1 MASLKPFRAWRPKP
15 EYITEITCLPYD
27 VVDTK
32 KAREIL
38 SNQAYSYMKVIRPEA
53 DFKESIP
60 IYSKEVYV
68 KGRDNLHTLLS
79 SEKFLHEKNDALYVY
94 QLKWDKGIKTGIFG
108 CVSVDDYDNGVILK
122 HELTQPDKE
131 DDRTKHILTQKAHAE
146 PVMLTFESSDAIQS
160 LINEAIVSSPLYTFT
175 TEDEVEHIIWRL
187 DHTDSMV
194 EAFKTVDHIYIADGH
209 HRCASASRASK
220 KMPHHDHPDIQHFPA
235 VLFPMDEVQIL
246 SYNRIVYNVN
256 DNFIDHLKT
265 KYPVITDA
273 SPIPDKSGYICLYFK
288 SKWYGFSLPQSKHE
302 DLASQLDVA
311 RLQEFILEPY
321 FGITNQRLDNNISFV
336 GGIHGSRKLESIVD
350 SGTADVAISMFP
362 TSIDE
367 LIAVSD
373 AGLLMPPKS
382 TWFEPKLRSGLLIHT
397 F

>member
-1 MASLKPFRAWRPKP
+1 
-15 EYITEITCLPYD
+15 
-27 VVDTK
+27 
-32 KAREIL
+32 
-38 SNQAYSYMKVIRPEA
+38 
-53 DFKESIP
+53 
-60 IYSKEVYV
+60 
-68 KGRDNLHTLLS
+68 
-79 SEKFLHEKNDALYVY
+79 
-94 QLKWDKGIKTGIFG
+94 
-108 CVSVDDYDNGVILK
+108 
-122 HELTQPDKE
+122 
-131 DDRTKHILTQKAHAE
+131 
-146 PVMLTFESSDAIQS
+146 
-160 LINEAIVSSPLYTFT
+160 
-175 TEDEVEHIIWRL
+175 
-187 DHTDSMV
+187 
-194 EAFKTVDHIYIADGH
+194 
-209 HRCASASRASK
+209 
-220 KMPHHDHPDIQHFPA
+220 
-235 VLFPMDEVQIL
+235 MDEVQIL

-273 SPIPDKSGYICLYFK
+273 SPIPDKSGYVCLYFK

>member
-1 MASLKPFRAWRPKP
+1 MASLQPFKAWRPKP
-15 EYITEITCLPYD
+15 EHITEITCLPYD

-32 KAREIL
+32 KAREIIN
-38 SNQAYSYMKVIRPEA
+38 NQEYSFMRVIRPEA
-53 DFKESIP
+53 DFKEPIP
-60 IYSKEVYV
+60 IYSDEVYL
-68 KGRDNLHTLLS
+68 KGRDNLCMLLS
-79 SEKFLHEKNDALYVY
+79 SDKFLHEKNEALYVY
-94 QLKWDKGIKTGIFG
+94 QLKWDKGIKTGVFG
-108 CVSVDDYDNGVILK
+108 CVSVDDYDNDVILK

-146 PVMLTFESSDAIQS
+146 PVMLTFESSDTIQS
-160 LINEAIVSSPLYTFT
+160 LINEAKNNSPLYTFT
-175 TEDEVEHIIWRL
+175 TEDAVEHIIWKL
-187 DHTDSMV
+187 NHTDSMV
-194 EAFKTVDHIYIADGH
+194 EAFKAVDHIYIADGH

-220 KMPHHDHPDIQHFPA
+220 MMQHLDHPDIQHFPA

-246 SYNRIVYNVN
+246 SYNRVVYKVN
-256 DNFIDHLKT
+256 DNFIDNLKT
-265 KYPVITDA
+265 KYSVNTDA
-273 SPIPDKSGYICLYFK
+273 SPIPDKPGDVCLYFK

-302 DLASQLDVA
+302 DIASQLDVA
-311 RLQEFILEPY
+311 RLQEFMLEPH
-321 FGITNQRLDNNISFV
+321 FGITNQRLDTNISFV
-336 GGIHGSRKLESIVD
+336 GGIHGSRELESIVD
-350 SGTADVAISMFP
+350 SGTADVAIRMFP